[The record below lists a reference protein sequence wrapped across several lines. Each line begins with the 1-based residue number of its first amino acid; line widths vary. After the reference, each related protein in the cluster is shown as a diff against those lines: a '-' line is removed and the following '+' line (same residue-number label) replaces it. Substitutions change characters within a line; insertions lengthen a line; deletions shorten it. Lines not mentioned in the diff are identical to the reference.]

1 MARPDRARESHTTP
15 APKQNSPFPHL
26 PPTRHLPT
34 AASGPIAAGT
44 RPPHLHPPY
53 ITSLPFP
60 PFAFPSR
67 PKTPTPLPTPSLPF
81 LLFSLRVTHA
91 RLSLPCFFPFEEAG
105 EGAMVEETTMDAGWL
120 TWRAAAVA
128 VAAWVALHVLARVA
142 DALWWRPRRLEAH
155 FAAQGVR
162 GPPYR
167 FLLGSVKEMVA
178 LMAEA
183 SSKPMSPPTS
193 HNALPRVLA
202 FYHYWRKIY
211 GASSPSSSSRFRP
224 CVASTD
230 CSAPTHL
237 FGRFRLR
244 LRDLFPLVSLFLSLA
259 AELLPGLSFCL
270 FLSEQRSFSLYLY
283 PFASAYGASSSRRL
297 VSLLVLDDG
306 SSASCPSPARLAP
319 LAGLAGW
326 LLHSMRLGLDHER
339 STWEKTCSTFLI
351 WFGPTP
357 RLTVAEPELVKE
369 IFLTRADAFDRY
381 EAHPVVRQLEGDGL
395 VSLHGDK
402 WALHRRV
409 LTDAFFPDNLNVSP
423 PRRRHGRRPPDLAL
437 LSVRALRRRS
447 VAKLAEEWRAMAAA
461 GESGEVEVDVAEWFQ
476 EVTEEAITR
485 ATFGRSY
492 DDGRVVF
499 AMQGRLMAFASEAFR
514 KVLVPGY
521 RYALAR
527 PPTAGAIDDYLHI
540 NTFLPTK
547 KNWQSWKLDT
557 EIRRSLTRLIARR
570 SDEAD
575 AENTCGGEDGG
586 GAFRDLLGAMIN
598 AGERRRPSAAAIPVE
613 DMLEEC
619 KTFFFAG
626 KQTTTNLLT
635 WATVLLAMH
644 PEWQERARREVLDVC
659 GADEVPSKE
668 HLPKLKTLGMIM
680 NETLRLYPPA
690 VATIRRAKMD
700 VQLSDG
706 CMIPRDMEL
715 LVPIMA
721 IHHDTRF
728 WGQDAAQFN
737 PGRAAKHPLAFIP
750 FGLGSRMCIGQN
762 LARLE
767 AKITMAILL
776 QRFEMR
782 TSPKYIHAPTVLM
795 LLHPQYGAPV
805 IFRPRLPENA
815 LLNRPDQAQPFF

>member
-1 MARPDRARESHTTP
+1 
-15 APKQNSPFPHL
+15 
-26 PPTRHLPT
+26 
-34 AASGPIAAGT
+34 
-44 RPPHLHPPY
+44 
-53 ITSLPFP
+53 
-60 PFAFPSR
+60 
-67 PKTPTPLPTPSLPF
+67 
-81 LLFSLRVTHA
+81 
-91 RLSLPCFFPFEEAG
+91 
-105 EGAMVEETTMDAGWL
+105 MVEETTMDAGWL

-211 GASSPSSSSRFRP
+211 G
-224 CVASTD
+224 
-230 CSAPTHL
+230 
-237 FGRFRLR
+237 
-244 LRDLFPLVSLFLSLA
+244 
-259 AELLPGLSFCL
+259 
-270 FLSEQRSFSLYLY
+270 
-283 PFASAYGASSSRRL
+283 
-297 VSLLVLDDG
+297 
-306 SSASCPSPARLAP
+306 
-319 LAGLAGW
+319 
-326 LLHSMRLGLDHER
+326 
-339 STWEKTCSTFLI
+339 STFLI

-409 LTDAFFPDNLNVSP
+409 LTDAFFPDNLNRLVP
-423 PRRRHGRRPPDLAL
+423 HVG
-437 LSVRALRRRS
+437 RS

-521 RYALAR
+521 R
-527 PPTAGAIDDYLHI
+527 
-540 NTFLPTK
+540 FLPTK

-737 PGRAAKHPLAFIP
+737 PGRFADGTARAAKHPLAFIP

-805 IFRPRLPENA
+805 IFRPRSPLPSY
-815 LLNRPDQAQPFF
+815 PISS

>member
-1 MARPDRARESHTTP
+1 M
-15 APKQNSPFPHL
+15 
-26 PPTRHLPT
+26 
-34 AASGPIAAGT
+34 G
-44 RPPHLHPPY
+44 
-53 ITSLPFP
+53 
-60 PFAFPSR
+60 
-67 PKTPTPLPTPSLPF
+67 
-81 LLFSLRVTHA
+81 
-91 RLSLPCFFPFEEAG
+91 EE
-105 EGAMVEETTMDAGWL
+105 MDVPGGAGWL
-120 TWRAAAVA
+120 TWRAAAALA
-128 VAAWVALHVLARVA
+128 VAAAWLALHVAARVA

-183 SSKPMSPPTS
+183 SSKPMSPATS

-211 GASSPSSSSRFRP
+211 GP
-224 CVASTD
+224 
-230 CSAPTHL
+230 
-237 FGRFRLR
+237 
-244 LRDLFPLVSLFLSLA
+244 
-259 AELLPGLSFCL
+259 
-270 FLSEQRSFSLYLY
+270 
-283 PFASAYGASSSRRL
+283 
-297 VSLLVLDDG
+297 
-306 SSASCPSPARLAP
+306 
-319 LAGLAGW
+319 
-326 LLHSMRLGLDHER
+326 
-339 STWEKTCSTFLI
+339 TFLI

-357 RLTVAEPELVKE
+357 RLTVAEPELVRE

-409 LTDAFFPDNLNVSP
+409 LTDAFYPDNLNRLVP
-423 PRRRHGRRPPDLAL
+423 HVG
-437 LSVRALRRRS
+437 RS
-447 VAKLAEEWRAMAAA
+447 VAALAEKWRAMAAA
-461 GESGEVEVDVAEWFQ
+461 GGSGEVEVDVAEWFQ
-476 EVTEEAITR
+476 AVTEEAITR
-485 ATFGRSY
+485 ATFGRSC

-499 AMQGRLMAFASEAFR
+499 AMQGRLMAYASEAFR

-521 RYALAR
+521 R
-527 PPTAGAIDDYLHI
+527 
-540 NTFLPTK
+540 FLPTK
-547 KNWQSWKLDT
+547 KNWQSWKLDR

-570 SDEAD
+570 SDEAE
-575 AENTCGGEDGG
+575 AENADDAS
-586 GAFRDLLGAMIN
+586 AFRDLLGAMIN
-598 AGERRRPSAAAIPVE
+598 AGQRKTRASSPPTATIPVE

-659 GADEVPSKE
+659 GPDELPSKE

-690 VATIRRAKMD
+690 VATIRRAKTD

-715 LVPIMA
+715 FIPIMA

-728 WGQDAAQFN
+728 WGQDAALFN
-737 PGRAAKHPLAFIP
+737 PERFAGGTARAAKHPLAFIP

-767 AKITMAILL
+767 AKLTMAILL

-782 TSPKYIHAPTVLM
+782 TSPKYIHAPTVL
-795 LLHPQYGAPV
+795 LLLYPQYGAPV
-805 IFRPRLPENA
+805 IFRPRPPHPSDPA
-815 LLNRPDQAQPFF
+815 AS

>member
-1 MARPDRARESHTTP
+1 MVGEEEMPV
-15 APKQNSPFPHL
+15 
-26 PPTRHLPT
+26 
-34 AASGPIAAGT
+34 GGAG
-44 RPPHLHPPY
+44 
-53 ITSLPFP
+53 SW
-60 PFAFPSR
+60 
-67 PKTPTPLPTPSLPF
+67 
-81 LLFSLRVTHA
+81 
-91 RLSLPCFFPFEEAG
+91 
-105 EGAMVEETTMDAGWL
+105 WL
-120 TWRAAAVA
+120 TWRAAAALAV
-128 VAAWVALHVLARVA
+128 VAAWLALHVAARVA

-183 SSKPMSPPTS
+183 SSKPMSPATS

-211 GASSPSSSSRFRP
+211 GP
-224 CVASTD
+224 
-230 CSAPTHL
+230 
-237 FGRFRLR
+237 
-244 LRDLFPLVSLFLSLA
+244 
-259 AELLPGLSFCL
+259 
-270 FLSEQRSFSLYLY
+270 
-283 PFASAYGASSSRRL
+283 
-297 VSLLVLDDG
+297 
-306 SSASCPSPARLAP
+306 
-319 LAGLAGW
+319 
-326 LLHSMRLGLDHER
+326 
-339 STWEKTCSTFLI
+339 TFLI

-357 RLTVAEPELVKE
+357 RLTVAEPELVRE

-409 LTDAFFPDNLNVSP
+409 LTDAFYPDNLNRLVP
-423 PRRRHGRRPPDLAL
+423 HVG
-437 LSVRALRRRS
+437 RS
-447 VAKLAEEWRAMAAA
+447 VAALAEEWSAMA
-461 GESGEVEVDVAEWFQ
+461 GESGAGQVEVDVAEWFQ
-476 EVTEEAITR
+476 TVTEEAITR

-492 DDGRVVF
+492 DDGAAVF

-521 RYALAR
+521 R
-527 PPTAGAIDDYLHI
+527 
-540 NTFLPTK
+540 FLPTK
-547 KNWQSWKLDT
+547 KNWQSWKLDR

-570 SDEAD
+570 SDEAA
-575 AENTCGGEDGG
+575 AESASGDGPAPAA
-586 GAFRDLLGAMIN
+586 GAFGDLLGAMIN
-598 AGERRRPSAAAIPVE
+598 AGGRKQAPSPPQAIPVE

-644 PEWQERARREVLDVC
+644 PDWQERARHEVLDVC
-659 GADEVPSKE
+659 GPDKLPSKD

-690 VATIRRAKMD
+690 VATIRRAKTD

-715 LVPIMA
+715 LIPIMA

-728 WGQDAAQFN
+728 WGQDATQFN
-737 PGRAAKHPLAFIP
+737 PERFANGTARAAKHPLAFIP

-762 LARLE
+762 LAKLE
-767 AKITMAILL
+767 AKLTMAILL

-795 LLHPQYGAPV
+795 LLYPQYGAPV
-805 IFRPRLPENA
+805 IFRPRSAHPTDPTA
-815 LLNRPDQAQPFF
+815 S

>member
-1 MARPDRARESHTTP
+1 MGEED
-15 APKQNSPFPHL
+15 
-26 PPTRHLPT
+26 
-34 AASGPIAAGT
+34 ASGSG
-44 RPPHLHPPY
+44 
-53 ITSLPFP
+53 
-60 PFAFPSR
+60 
-67 PKTPTPLPTPSLPF
+67 
-81 LLFSLRVTHA
+81 
-91 RLSLPCFFPFEEAG
+91 G
-105 EGAMVEETTMDAGWL
+105 WGWL
-120 TWRAAAVA
+120 TWRAAAALA
-128 VAAWVALHVLARVA
+128 VAAAWLAAHVAARVA

-183 SSKPMSPPTS
+183 SSKPMSPATS

-211 GASSPSSSSRFRP
+211 GP
-224 CVASTD
+224 
-230 CSAPTHL
+230 
-237 FGRFRLR
+237 
-244 LRDLFPLVSLFLSLA
+244 
-259 AELLPGLSFCL
+259 
-270 FLSEQRSFSLYLY
+270 
-283 PFASAYGASSSRRL
+283 
-297 VSLLVLDDG
+297 
-306 SSASCPSPARLAP
+306 
-319 LAGLAGW
+319 
-326 LLHSMRLGLDHER
+326 
-339 STWEKTCSTFLI
+339 TFLI

-357 RLTVAEPELVKE
+357 RLTVAEPELVRE

-409 LTDAFFPDNLNVSP
+409 LTDAFYPDNLNRLVP
-423 PRRRHGRRPPDLAL
+423 HVG
-437 LSVRALRRRS
+437 RS
-447 VAKLAEEWRAMAAA
+447 VAALAEEWRAMA
-461 GESGEVEVDVAEWFQ
+461 GGGEVEVDVAEWFQ
-476 EVTEEAITR
+476 AVTEEAITR

-492 DDGRVVF
+492 DDGAVVF

-521 RYALAR
+521 R
-527 PPTAGAIDDYLHI
+527 
-540 NTFLPTK
+540 FLPT
-547 KNWQSWKLDT
+547 KNWQSWKLDR

-570 SDEAD
+570 SAEA
-575 AENTCGGEDGG
+575 AATAAGPAA
-586 GAFRDLLGAMIN
+586 AFRDLLGAMIN
-598 AGERRRPSAAAIPVE
+598 AGGERKASPAAAPPPPAAIPME

-644 PEWQERARREVLDVC
+644 PEWQDRARREVLEVC
-659 GADEVPSKE
+659 GPDELPSKE

-690 VATIRRAKMD
+690 VATIRRAKTD

-706 CMIPRDMEL
+706 RMIPRDMEL

-737 PGRAAKHPLAFIP
+737 PDRFANGTARAAKHPLAFIP

-782 TSPKYIHAPTVLM
+782 TSPNYVHAPTVLM
-795 LLHPQYGAPV
+795 LLYPQYGAPV
-805 IFRPRLPENA
+805 IFRPQSAHPTTDPA
-815 LLNRPDQAQPFF
+815 AS

>member
-1 MARPDRARESHTTP
+1 M
-15 APKQNSPFPHL
+15 
-26 PPTRHLPT
+26 
-34 AASGPIAAGT
+34 G
-44 RPPHLHPPY
+44 
-53 ITSLPFP
+53 
-60 PFAFPSR
+60 
-67 PKTPTPLPTPSLPF
+67 
-81 LLFSLRVTHA
+81 
-91 RLSLPCFFPFEEAG
+91 EE
-105 EGAMVEETTMDAGWL
+105 MDAGWL
-120 TWRAAAVA
+120 TWRAAAALA
-128 VAAWVALHVLARVA
+128 VAAWLALPVAARIA

-167 FLLGSVKEMVA
+167 FLLGSVKEMVG

-183 SSKPMSPPTS
+183 SSKPMSPATS

-211 GASSPSSSSRFRP
+211 GP
-224 CVASTD
+224 
-230 CSAPTHL
+230 
-237 FGRFRLR
+237 
-244 LRDLFPLVSLFLSLA
+244 
-259 AELLPGLSFCL
+259 
-270 FLSEQRSFSLYLY
+270 
-283 PFASAYGASSSRRL
+283 
-297 VSLLVLDDG
+297 
-306 SSASCPSPARLAP
+306 
-319 LAGLAGW
+319 
-326 LLHSMRLGLDHER
+326 
-339 STWEKTCSTFLI
+339 TFLI

-357 RLTVAEPELVKE
+357 RLTVAEPELVRE

-381 EAHPVVRQLEGDGL
+381 EAHPIVRQLEGDGL

-409 LTDAFFPDNLNVSP
+409 LTDAFYPENLNRLVP
-423 PRRRHGRRPPDLAL
+423 HVG
-437 LSVRALRRRS
+437 RS
-447 VAKLAEEWRAMAAA
+447 VAALAEEWRAMAAS
-461 GESGEVEVDVAEWFQ
+461 GGSGEVEVDVAEWFQ
-476 EVTEEAITR
+476 AVTEEAITR

-492 DDGRVVF
+492 HDGRAVF

-521 RYALAR
+521 R
-527 PPTAGAIDDYLHI
+527 
-540 NTFLPTK
+540 FLPTK
-547 KNWQSWKLDT
+547 KNWQSWKLDR

-570 SDEAD
+570 SDEAE
-575 AENTCGGEDGG
+575 AENADDA

-598 AGERRRPSAAAIPVE
+598 AGERRRARALAPAAAIPVE

-659 GADEVPSKE
+659 GADELPSKE
-668 HLPKLKTLGMIM
+668 HLPRLKMLGMII

-690 VATIRRAKMD
+690 VATIRRAKTD

-715 LVPIMA
+715 LIPIMA

-737 PGRAAKHPLAFIP
+737 PMRFAEGTARAGKHPLAFIP

-767 AKITMAILL
+767 AKLTMAILL

-782 TSPKYIHAPTVLM
+782 TSPNYIHAPTVLM
-795 LLHPQYGAPV
+795 LLYPQYGAPV
-805 IFRPRLPENA
+805 IFRPRSAHPSDPA
-815 LLNRPDQAQPFF
+815 AQTASPAPSLTFKRFP